1 MSSEKVKI
9 NRFTCRFSDNTLEKE
24 YLTYSWKRTWKN
36 IKILLSVNVPV
47 SLIIMADD
55 IFVQGVGL
63 NKYYLSYHLVAVIL
77 LFLFI
82 FSSNDSKRKYHQA
95 YFLVTAI
102 GFMNCGAWTYYF
114 SDVTFP
120 VGGGVLPIL
129 LMLYLIVYPF
139 HFVNALI
146 TMTSHDS

>member
-1 MSSEKVKI
+1 MDKDIITI
-9 NRFTCRFSDNTLEKE
+9 NRLTCRFKNKNLEEE
-24 YLTYSWKRTWKN
+24 YLKHSWEKTWKY

-47 SLIIMADD
+47 SLAIIVDD
-55 IFVQGVGL
+55 LFVQGVGS
-63 NKYYLSYHLVAVIL
+63 NKYYLTYHIFAVIL
-77 LFLFI
+77 LLLFI
-82 FSSNDSKRKYHQA
+82 FSSSATKRKYHQA

-129 LMLYLIVYPF
+129 LMTVLF
-139 HFVNALI
+139 F
-146 TMTSHDS
+146 S